1 MGLRKV
7 GFGSILDEIKEA
19 EEDVWIPSY
28 STVIEC
34 VKCYTKTYYQDL
46 IQEEVIDST
55 CECGNLRFK
64 SIPATEARYECFIGV
79 IPIEAAPTIYQIP
92 YDEYLK
98 TKE

>member
-7 GFGSILDEIKEA
+7 GFGDILNDA
-19 EEDVWIPSY
+19 EEDVWIPSF

-34 VKCYTKTYYQDL
+34 VKCYTKTYYHDL
-46 IQEEVIDST
+46 IQAEVIDST

-64 SIPATEARYECFIGV
+64 CIPATLAKYKCFIGV
-79 IPIEAAPTIYQIP
+79 MPIRAAPDIYEIS

-98 TKE
+98 MKE